1 MNQITP
7 QSQYTE
13 GTEPSQHFTTRHPR
27 KTKVPTQ
34 PTRKWTTEWHGLEDA
49 QGILAQHGRIRV
61 QLWPDQWVIAVRNSN
76 RNKWD
81 TVSFHWECRGVVE
94 VLREK
99 QNVKQAKHLA
109 DDYEQVRQA
118 LMAL

>member
-7 QSQYTE
+7 KSQYTE

-27 KTKVPTQ
+27 KAKAPTQ

-61 QLWPDQWVIAVRNSN
+61 QLWPDQWVIAVRKSN
-76 RNKWD
+76 RDKWD
-81 TVSFHWECRGVVE
+81 AVSFHRKCRGVLE
-94 VLREK
+94 VLKEK
-99 QNVKQAKHLA
+99 QNTTKVEQLA
-109 DDYEQVRQA
+109 EDYETVRQA
-118 LMAL
+118 LMRL